1 MDAKSEHFRFYVLV
15 ESKRGQTPQQILQQ
29 LRIVF
34 GDSAPGHT
42 FVYKWFSEFRSGNR
56 DSVQHLHNPGRP
68 VSQRTDA
75 NISRVYNLIT
85 EQPKSTLVY
94 LSAELLLSR
103 ETVRRILVDDL
114 LFRKVCSVW
123 IPHSLTE
130 ENKAQRFQCATN
142 LIHFFALH
150 SMDELLRLFAVQDET
165 WVPFM
170 ACNTKEE
177 NKVWI
182 PPQAKRPRTVRP
194 NLTPNKTMVSLVFTG
209 NGKVNV
215 EVTERGETIDSD
227 SYVNFV
233 HTTGE
238 RWRKL
243 KTNPTCLKELYW
255 MHDNARPHSAVNT
268 RAFFKKRNIK
278 QVHQAP
284 YSPDLNLCDRWLFKH
299 VKKELRKCSL
309 SCASDVREETLRIFR
324 SIPKERFE
332 SELANLKEHC
342 QLVRSC
348 QGDYVTP

>member
-1 MDAKSEHFRFYVLV
+1 MEAESENFRFYVFV
-15 ESKRGQTPQQILQQ
+15 EYKRGQTPQQILQQ
-29 LRIVF
+29 LRVVF

-42 FVYKWFSEFRSGNR
+42 FVYKWFNEFRSGNR
-56 DSVQHLHNPGRP
+56 DSVKHLHNPGRP

-85 EQPKSTLVY
+85 EQPKSTLLY
-94 LSAELLLSR
+94 LSGELLLSK

-114 LFRKVCSVW
+114 LFSKVCSVW

-130 ENKAQRFQCATN
+130 ENKAQRVQCATN
-142 LIHFFALH
+142 LIQIFTLH
-150 SMDELLRLFAVQDET
+150 SMDDLLRLFAVEDET
-165 WVPFM
+165 WVPFKS
-170 ACNTKEE
+170 CNTKEE

-194 NLTPNKTMVSLVFTG
+194 SLTPSKTMVSLVFTG

-215 EVTERGETIDSD
+215 EVTERGETIDSN

-243 KTNPTCLKELYW
+243 KTNPTCLKQLHW
-255 MHDNARPHSAVNT
+255 MHDNARPHTAVNT
-268 RAFFKKRNIK
+268 RAFFEKRNIK
-278 QVHQAP
+278 LVPQAP

-299 VKKELRKCSL
+299 AKKELRKCNL
-309 SCASDVREETLRIFR
+309 SCASDVREETLRIFH

-332 SELANLKEHC
+332 RELWKLKEHC
-342 QLVRSC
+342 QLVLSC
-348 QGDYVTP
+348 QGDYITK